1 MKRSLLVFV
10 GLILILTLI
19 LSITGCTSSTSTT
32 TTTTTIP
39 KTTTTI
45 TTTTTATNTPTVST
59 LSSIKVTPASPPDL
73 TVDSTQAFTATGTY
87 SDSST
92 RELFSATWKSDN
104 PSVATISRG
113 GLVTGVA
120 PGKTNITAA
129 QSGITSPPVSL
140 TVVALPV
147 PTTTPGETTTPP
159 ASQSVYVSVSV
170 DGKLLV
176 AAQPI
181 AYTKDMTV
189 EDVVKA
195 AHTAYYADGLN
206 GYQAD
211 ESKFGAGYY
220 IINKCWGVENIPCII
235 INEHPNSE
243 KVFQAVNA
251 VKVKANDNIII
262 STVNSGG
269 TNTPVSLKAVVSS
282 GKVTITA
289 KIWTM
294 NPADY
299 TWSSKI
305 HANAN
310 VLDSK
315 GASLGTTDANGQITI
330 DIPADGIVIIEGF
343 AAINVNAS
351 ATAG

>member
-39 KTTTTI
+39 NTTSTVTA
-45 TTTTTATNTPTVST
+45 TTTATNTPTVSK
-59 LSSIKVTPASPPDL
+59 LSSIKVTPASPPSL
-73 TVDSTQAFTATGTY
+73 TVGSTQAFTATGTY

-104 PSVATISRG
+104 PSVATISRD

-140 TVVALPV
+140 TVIAAPV
-147 PTTTPGETTTPP
+147 ITTTPGGTTTP
-159 ASQSVYVSVSV
+159 AVSQNVYVSVSV
-170 DGKLLV
+170 DGQLLV
-176 AAQPI
+176 VAKPI
-181 AYTKDMTV
+181 SYTKDMTL
-189 EDVVKA
+189 EDVIKA
-195 AHTAYYADGLN
+195 AHEAYYSGGKS
-206 GYQAD
+206 GYDISTNNA
-211 ESKFGAGYY
+211 FGMYMV
-220 IINKCWGVENIPCII
+220 NKCWGIAQVPYII
-235 INEHPNSE
+235 LNDTPNSAGG
-243 KVFQAVNA
+243 VFEAVNT
-251 VKVKANDNIII
+251 VKVKANDNVILCQY
-262 STVNSGG
+262 T
-269 TNTPVSLKAVVSS
+269 TPTPKSVSLKATISG
-282 GKVTITA
+282 GKVTVTA
-289 KIWTM
+289 TDWEFSTST
-294 NPADY
+294 Y
-299 TWSSKI
+299 TYS
-305 HANAN
+305 HAALKNAK